1 MFNHRRVESDPIQL
15 VPDKYP
21 QEEKLELKIVSVLS
35 LSTYLI
41 NDNPNEKAGNEKCGV
56 EGIFSESSFTPCRNI
71 NRFGQLRFVKS
82 F

>member
-1 MFNHRRVESDPIQL
+1 MFNHRRVESDRIQL
-15 VPDKYP
+15 IPDKYP

-56 EGIFSESSFTPCRNI
+56 EGIFSESSFSMATVLN
-71 NRFGQLRFVKS
+71 LSVTVAA
-82 F
+82 